1 MGASKKKTNLRQI
14 EGLSGKS
21 VGSAKLKKKIR
32 DLERLLKRPNLEANK
47 KVETERALAALRS
60 EVDTV
65 QETKK
70 VGQIAK
76 KYHMVRF
83 FERKKA
89 YRRLKQALKRHLE
102 DQSNKANKKA
112 FYKAEV
118 DLYYTLTFPID
129 QKYVS
134 LFPTESADKSAD
146 QRKQYRKQVEA
157 AIKAGKYPTGL
168 DESSN
173 SRALAEFSKNH
184 KFQTNASK
192 PSNAK
197 PDTSNNS
204 DSDSDK
210 NDQDDFFE

>member
-1 MGASKKKTNLRQI
+1 MGANKKKTNLRQI

-60 EVDTV
+60 EVEGV
-65 QETKK
+65 QESKK

-102 DQSNKANKKA
+102 DPESKSCKKA
-112 FYKAEV
+112 FEKAEV

-129 QKYVS
+129 HKYVS
-134 LFPTESADKSAD
+134 LFPTEAADKSAD

-157 AIKAGKYPTGL
+157 AIKQGKYPVGL
-168 DESSN
+168 DEDSN
-173 SRALAEFSKNH
+173 SRAMAEFSKNH
-184 KFQTNASK
+184 KFQTNTPKKHSHSDDK
-192 PSNAK
+192 K
-197 PDTSNNS
+197 PDPES
-204 DSDSDK
+204 DSDN
-210 NDQDDFFE
+210 NDDDFFE

>member
-1 MGASKKKTNLRQI
+1 MGVDKKKTNLRQV

-60 EVDTV
+60 EMEGV
-65 QETKK
+65 QESKK

-89 YRRLKQALKRHLE
+89 CRRLKQAVKRYLE
-102 DQSNKANKKA
+102 DQGSKANRKA
-112 FYKAEV
+112 FEKAEV

-157 AIKAGKYPTGL
+157 AIKQGKYPIGL
-168 DESSN
+168 DENSN

-184 KFQTNASK
+184 KLQTNTPKKHADD
-192 PSNAK
+192 K
-197 PDTSNNS
+197 PDATT
-204 DSDSDK
+204 DSDN